1 MMTKI
6 YRLLVI
12 TLLSSSLY
20 SATYYLDSN
29 LGNDAYNGL
38 SESTPWKTI
47 NKVNQR
53 NFTTGDQILFK
64 RGQTFIGQINLTSD
78 SGTTG
83 QPILI
88 SAYGDAGLPRPII
101 DAGTNNRAIFLQ
113 LCEHIEIADLEI
125 TSGGIEITAWGNWNV
140 PDVYNG
146 YHLHDLYIHDVTTST
161 AISFIVGNTSN
172 RSFSDITIEN
182 CVIEDIIGAGIA
194 INKWAGTN
202 NDGTPATPNA
212 YYHKNLT
219 LLNNTISRVNKAGI
233 QIGKVDNALV
243 KGNLTSNTGF
253 NNANDGS
260 GSGLWT
266 WYTKN
271 VLVEKNT
278 FMGARGH
285 TDSCGAHIDIGNEKN
300 IFQYNLSIDNEG
312 GFVELMGKNNGSI
325 YRYNISINDGARIKG
340 AASPGTNYGNALQY
354 GNVFWLGGYTG
365 QNGTREGP
373 YYTYI
378 YNNTIYTHSGIS
390 PNFQIENT
398 AENALIANNALYLR
412 ENPTYNSNGPN
423 LYDSSA
429 QNNNLNYSNNLTWR
443 DWRFNGLGDYFNGYD
458 RNNGNPQYVNENGL
472 SPGDYIPQNNNKI
485 VDQSINISPLA
496 GDTIL
501 TASDLSVTEDF
512 FGNPIIGQP
521 DIGAIESTIPL
532 WFISQGMAGDSAL
545 LADSNG
551 DGVSNLE
558 AYAFDLNPLNNL
570 SGNLPYDNL
579 ALNENSMDLEY
590 YSNAPGVDYQTYVSD
605 DLNTWTLIDS
615 NQVSTMNAS
624 GYKTIS
630 IPTAVN
636 SKKFLK
642 FSLSIN

>member
-1 MMTKI
+1 MLKK
-6 YRLLVI
+6 YCLLI
-12 TLLSSSLY
+12 PTLLSSSLF
-20 SATYYLDSN
+20 SATYYIDSN
-29 LGNDAYNGL
+29 IGNDVYNGL

-78 SGTTG
+78 SGTIE

-88 SAYGDAGLPRPII
+88 SAYGDTSLPRSII
-101 DAGTNNRAIFLQ
+101 DAGTNNSAIYLQ

-125 TSGGIEITAWGNWNV
+125 TSGGIEITAWSNSNV
-140 PDVYNG
+140 PEVYND
-146 YHLHDLYIHDVTTST
+146 YHLHDLYIHDVAAST

-172 RSFSDITIEN
+172 RTFSDIIIEN
-182 CVIEDIIGAGIA
+182 CVIEDIIGAGIT

-202 NDGTPATPNA
+202 SDGTPATPNA
-212 YYHKNLT
+212 YYHENLT
-219 LLNNTISRVNKAGI
+219 ILNNTISRVNKAGI

-243 KGNLTSNTGF
+243 KGNLTSNTGY
-253 NNANDGS
+253 NNAIDGS

-325 YRYNISINDGARIKG
+325 YRYNISINDGTRIKG
-340 AASPGTNYGNALQY
+340 VASPGTNYGNALQY

-378 YNNTIYTHSGIS
+378 YNNTIYTHLGIS
-390 PNFQIENT
+390 PNFQIEDT

-423 LYDSSA
+423 LYNSSA

-443 DWRFNGLGDYFNGYD
+443 DWRFDTLGNYFNTFNRYS
-458 RNNGNPQYVNENGL
+458 GNPQFVNLNGF
-472 SPGDYIPQNNNKI
+472 SAVDYIPQNSNRI
-485 VDQSINISPLA
+485 VDQSINISPLD

-501 TASDLSVTEDF
+501 STSDLTVTEDF

-521 DIGAIESTIPL
+521 DIGAIESSIPL
-532 WFISQGMAGDSAL
+532 WFISQGMAGDSQL
-545 LADSNG
+545 LADSNN

-570 SGNLPYDNL
+570 IGTLPYNNL
-579 ALNENSMDLEY
+579 GINENSLAFEY
-590 YSNAPGVDYQTYVSD
+590 YSNALGVDYQTYVSD
-605 DLNTWTLIDS
+605 DLNTWTTIDS
-615 NQVSTMNAS
+615 GQVSAMNGS

-630 IPTAVN
+630 IPTTES
-636 SKKFLK
+636 SKKFIKLTV
-642 FSLSIN
+642 SLN